1 MSIIKVIKETF
12 FYKYIAYRIHKYQVV
27 RNPLNEINRYYNL
40 IFGHD
45 ADLKKPKSLIEKIYW
60 MQMHTDTSLW
70 TLCSDKYRMRDYVKE
85 KGLEKYLPK
94 LYGHWENPN
103 DIDFTALPSSF
114 VIKANNGCA
123 TVKIVKD
130 KTEIDPNVIKKE
142 LKRWLALPFGYSGY
156 EPHYLKI
163 KPCIIAEELLDGSTQ
178 PNKSQS
184 LVDYKIWTFDGKPE
198 FIVCYSN
205 RHNKYYCEIG
215 VYDRN
220 WDAYPEYLRYSSHYI
235 PEHKTMPKPNCL
247 DDMFH
252 VASLL
257 SNGHPQMRVD
267 LYEVNG
273 RVYFGE
279 LTLTSSG
286 GYMNHFT
293 KTFLDKLGRL
303 TVLPIDK
310 K

>member
-1 MSIIKVIKETF
+1 MSKKIILFVIDLLARLHILTPIRVARLKF
-12 FYKYIAYRIHKYQVV
+12 FYKLHRWPDFEHPKD
-27 RNPLNEINRYYNL
+27 IN
-40 IFGHD
+40 
-45 ADLKKPKSLIEKIYW
+45 EKINW
-60 MQMHTDTSLW
+60 MKFYGDTTLW
-70 TLCSDKYRMRDYVKE
+70 PLLADKYRVRAYVKDY
-85 KGLEKYLPK
+85 GLEDILIPLIGK
-94 LYGHWENPN
+94 WDTVE
-103 DIDFTALPSSF
+103 DIDWDQLPQQF
-114 VIKANNGCA
+114 VMKCNNGSGDVLVCP
-123 TVKIVKD
+123 D
-130 KTEIDPNVIKKE
+130 KKKLDKE
-142 LKRWLALPFGYSGY
+142 KTLQHFRKAFQTPYGILTG
-156 EPHYLKI
+156 EEHYKSI

-205 RHNKYYCEIG
+205 RHDKYYCEIG

-220 WDAYPEYLRYSSHYI
+220 WDAHPEYLRYSSHYI